1 MKSFGAILKEI
12 RKAHH
17 MSQKELGK
25 RLGVG
30 QTTIANY
37 EKDIR
42 FPNQETLMI
51 MADIFDVSVD
61 QLLGRQELKINSEG
75 IDEIQLKQTLL
86 DLLLR
91 AKERE
96 AMDVIKGYKVTR
108 EEIIRLYEGVFR
120 ALLIDV
126 GVLWEEGKIS
136 IAKEHYISEC
146 IWRMVS
152 YISQGIERGTSSKGN
167 VLCMALSGE
176 QHTLGIR
183 MVADYF
189 NLLGYHPYYIG
200 ANIPTGEVV
209 EFVKQIKPRYIALSL
224 TTQTLN
230 DALINL
236 IKCLKQTCE
245 SCTII
250 VGGQAYEKN
259 KGMIPQQADEFIDSF
274 EALEDLLRR
283 TDGI

>member
-42 FPNQETLMI
+42 FPNQESLMI
-51 MADIFDVSVD
+51 MADVFDVSVD

-120 ALLIDV
+120 SLLIDV

-189 NLLGYHPYYIG
+189 NLLGYHPFYIG
-200 ANIPTGEVV
+200 ANVPTGEVV

-274 EALEDLLRR
+274 DALEDLLRR
-283 TDGI
+283 IDGI

>member
-42 FPNQETLMI
+42 FPNQESLMI
-51 MADIFDVSVD
+51 MADVFDVSVD

-96 AMDVIKGYKVTR
+96 AMDVIK
-108 EEIIRLYEGVFR
+108 
-120 ALLIDV
+120 D
-126 GVLWEEGKIS
+126 
-136 IAKEHYISEC
+136 
-146 IWRMVS
+146 
-152 YISQGIERGTSSKGN
+152 
-167 VLCMALSGE
+167 
-176 QHTLGIR
+176 
-183 MVADYF
+183 
-189 NLLGYHPYYIG
+189 
-200 ANIPTGEVV
+200 
-209 EFVKQIKPRYIALSL
+209 IK
-224 TTQTLN
+224 
-230 DALINL
+230 
-236 IKCLKQTCE
+236 
-245 SCTII
+245 
-250 VGGQAYEKN
+250 
-259 KGMIPQQADEFIDSF
+259 
-274 EALEDLLRR
+274 
-283 TDGI
+283 

>member
-61 QLLGRQELKINSEG
+61 QLLGRQELKINSECM
-75 IDEIQLKQTLL
+75 DEIQLKQTLL

>member
-61 QLLGRQELKINSEG
+61 QLLGRKELKINSEG

>member
-96 AMDVIKGYKVTR
+96 AMDVIKGYKVTC